1 MIMINPKSFY
11 YAFKGIADLFS
22 GRHKNAFVHL
32 LAVAVVS
39 SAGFYFSLNYL
50 EWCIIIICF
59 ALVICLEAVNS
70 AIEYL
75 TDLASPDFHPLAGK
89 AKDMAAAA
97 VLIAA
102 AASVVIALL
111 VFVPKIVQ

>member
-1 MIMINPKSFY
+1 MINPKSFY
-11 YAFKGIADLFS
+11 FAFKGIADLFS
-22 GRHKNAFVHL
+22 GRHKNALVHL

-59 ALVICLEAVNS
+59 VLVISLEAVNS

-102 AASVVIALL
+102 TASVIIAFLIFYSKL
-111 VFVPKIVQ
+111 IK